1 MQTKYPEEVYVLI
14 AISSVVALLLIGFIV
29 TLVVFYRRKQYIH
42 EQELLKT
49 QLEIQEQVFKD
60 VSQEIHDNIGQVLS
74 VIKLTLASAPL
85 KKEDPAYEYLQD
97 SKMMVSGV
105 IEDISDLS
113 KSLHPDRVLKI
124 GIAEAVEFELNKLQK
139 TGQFR
144 TSMKAPEKHIVL
156 STKNEIFLFR
166 ILQEILNNI
175 VKHSD
180 ADHISVEM
188 DFDGENTSIE
198 VKDDGKGFDVEKTL
212 QKSTMERGIGLSS
225 MKNRMKMI
233 GGVFDIKSAPG
244 FGTTIQIYL
253 KGDRNT
259 TDTKTTYPDVED

>member
-1 MQTKYPEEVYVLI
+1 MQAQFPEIYVLI
-14 AISSVVALLLIGFIV
+14 AISSVVALMLITFIV
-29 TLVVFYRRKQYIH
+29 AMVIFYRKKQFSH

-49 QLEIQEQVFKD
+49 QLEIQEHVFKD

-74 VIKLTLASAPL
+74 VIKLTLASAPV
-85 KKEDPAYEYLQD
+85 KQEDPAYEYLKD
-97 SKMMVSGV
+97 SKTMVSGV

-139 TGQFR
+139 TGQFQ
-144 TSMKAPEKHIVL
+144 TTMKHPEKPIVL

-175 VKHSD
+175 VKHSE
-180 ADHISVEM
+180 ADNISVVM
-188 DFDGENTSIE
+188 DFDGENTTIE
-198 VKDDGKGFDVEKTL
+198 VRDDGKGFDIEKTL
-212 QKSTMERGIGLSS
+212 QRSTKERGIGLSS

-233 GGVFDIKSAPG
+233 GGTFEIKSAPG
-244 FGTTIQIYL
+244 FGTTVHIYL

-259 TDTKTTYPDVED
+259 PDNKMHYSDVEE